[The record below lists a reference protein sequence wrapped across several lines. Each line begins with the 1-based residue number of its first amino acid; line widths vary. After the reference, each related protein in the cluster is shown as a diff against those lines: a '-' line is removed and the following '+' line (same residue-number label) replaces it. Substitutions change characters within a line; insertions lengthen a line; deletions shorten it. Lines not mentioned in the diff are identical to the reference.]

1 MGYLFSQDYKSLIQ
15 TDSLTQI
22 IGADTS
28 LLTQAEQAAQSLLTS
43 YLVQKYDLAKEFTE
57 TMVWSPLHSYDA
69 KDRFYL
75 NANAYSAAST
85 YTLNALVL
93 YNGFV
98 YKCSTAITVAEAW
111 DASKWTVIGA
121 QYAMFYAKTPENDW
135 SYYTTYSTGDKVF
148 YNDKTYTATLPST
161 GIAPDTSTSAW
172 GTGTTYSVIAATAPT
187 DTTKYTAGDNR
198 NQQLVEYMVDVILF
212 RLHSR
217 IAPHNIPELRERR
230 YDDVISWLKNVA
242 KGENITADIARI
254 QPTSGARIRWGSALP
269 KQNNNF

>member
-15 TDSLTQI
+15 SDSLTQI

-43 YLVQKYDLAKEFTE
+43 YLVQKYDLAKEFTS
-57 TMVWSPLHSYDA
+57 TAIWSPLVPYSA

-75 NANAYSAAST
+75 NANAYSTSST
-85 YTLNALVL
+85 YTLNALTL
-93 YNGFV
+93 YGGFV

-111 DASKWTVIGA
+111 NVAKWTLIGA
-121 QYAMFYAKTPENDW
+121 QFAMFYAKTPKNDW
-135 SYYTTYSTGDKVF
+135 DYYTTYEAGDEVF
-148 YNDKTYTATLPST
+148 YQDKTYTAVMPST
-161 GIAPDTSTSAW
+161 GIAPNTNTSAW
-172 GTGTTYSVIAATAPT
+172 GSGTTYSVTTGTAPT
-187 DTTKYTAGDNR
+187 DTAKFTAGDNR
-198 NQQLVEYMVDVILF
+198 NQQLVEYMVDVILY

-217 IAPHNIPELRERR
+217 IAPHNIPELRVKR

-242 KGENITADIARI
+242 KGENITADIEKI
-254 QPTSGARIRWGSALP
+254 QPKSGARIRWGSALP